1 MWIFEFRE
9 SEWFESW
16 NSISC
21 RMPFRFAWYK
31 KMKRKSFAPIEID
44 RKKRLRP
51 HLRQFFT
58 SIDFYSEYISNCIRI
73 TWFYAFPF
81 YFSILSWIVAVAK
94 FRVEWVLLTYRIF
107 FYSFTVIL
115 EAFQVFHRTITNYL
129 CRFFRVLF
137 FFLVIPRW
145 NCFFF
150 LISFQYYH
158 MSLFCHLFFAFMSIN
173 NTNGSCNL
181 IVETSDCYI
190 ESKHVERSFHAE
202 GKRSL
207 PWLSEWLEIGR

>member
-81 YFSILSWIVAVAK
+81 YFSILSWIVAVATGRMGSAYIPHI
-94 FRVEWVLLTYRIF
+94 FLF
-107 FYSFTVIL
+107 FYCNTWSISSFSSYNYKLSLPVLQSTV
-115 EAFQVFHRTITNYL
+115 
-129 CRFFRVLF
+129 F
-137 FFLVIPRW
+137 FFGDSSLKL
-145 NCFFF
+145 FFF